1 MRTARWEPLVEPG
14 LSGTACTSAKAGKP
28 SRCCLA
34 FDDSATVEA
43 TLTRDAAL
51 ALRGLLDEVKGA
63 HTSHLTMKD
72 DQVQTRL
79 KNATGV
85 DVLLDVFDH
94 EGSFLEKVRVS
105 RNSEG
110 TLSPNQPM
118 PLLV

>member
-1 MRTARWEPLVEPG
+1 M
-14 LSGTACTSAKAGKP
+14 
-28 SRCCLA
+28 
-34 FDDSATVEA
+34 EA

-85 DVLLDVFDH
+85 DVLLDVFDG

-105 RNSEG
+105 RNSVSYTHL
-110 TLSPNQPM
+110 TLPTKA
-118 PLLV
+118 